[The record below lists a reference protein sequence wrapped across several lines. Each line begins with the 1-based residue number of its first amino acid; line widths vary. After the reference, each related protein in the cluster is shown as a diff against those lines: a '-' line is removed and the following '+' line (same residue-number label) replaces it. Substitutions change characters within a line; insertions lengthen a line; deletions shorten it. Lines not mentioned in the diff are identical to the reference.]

1 MRTVHTAILATVVAT
16 VALGGELEV
25 LPDGLSP
32 HDAILAVRAANADG
46 GAPRLFTMDMV
57 HHNPGD
63 KPTES
68 RFLDPG
74 YLAAMGTGAKVV
86 NDFRYPQCACTFEAF
101 DASIFPVGSEERKWV
116 DDFAA
121 ECEAKARAC
130 HEKGLACYYFMDIIV
145 LPRRLI
151 EKYRSEIC
159 DEDGRVSFAR
169 EKTWEIHRLMVREML
184 RRIPS
189 VDGYVIRTGEMYAH
203 NVPYHG
209 GNTPHDF
216 RKPLDG
222 FVDTHAKL
230 MNLLR
235 EEICVKGG
243 KKVFYRTW
251 DFCRFHIR
259 PDLYLAITEQV
270 EPHEK
275 LFLSVKHTAG
285 DYLRYVPFNPTLGI
299 GRHRQIV
306 EVQCQREYEGKGAYP
321 NYVVKGVVEGFEE
334 NAACPGVQGLGE
346 FLKDSRFAGVWTWS
360 RGGGWEGPY
369 VKNELWCEMN
379 AFVMTEWANH
389 PKAGEAA
396 AFNAFM
402 ERIGVAEESRDAFRR
417 LAVLS
422 AEAVVRG
429 MGYLSGETLTACWT
443 RDHFIGGFGDPE
455 LDADATRLV
464 TDGRVAESLANR
476 RAAVER
482 WREIVR
488 LADSARLADKETE
501 AFVRVSSRYG
511 LHLYRIYEAGW
522 TVMLLTRQREVTGK
536 TDEAEIAAAITRY
549 DDAWRDYRALASEP
563 TCATLFDDH
572 FAKYRISQDHNSIDP
587 IPGMGAEVDKA
598 RRHAAA
604 AACAA
609 VANPLS
615 DGPARATPDWFRK
628 GVMYQIQPR
637 AFTPEGTIKA
647 AEAKLE

>member
-1 MRTVHTAILATVVAT
+1 
-16 VALGGELEV
+16 
-25 LPDGLSP
+25 
-32 HDAILAVRAANADG
+32 
-46 GAPRLFTMDMV
+46 
-57 HHNPGD
+57 
-63 KPTES
+63 
-68 RFLDPG
+68 
-74 YLAAMGTGAKVV
+74 
-86 NDFRYPQCACTFEAF
+86 
-101 DASIFPVGSEERKWV
+101 
-116 DDFAA
+116 
-121 ECEAKARAC
+121 
-130 HEKGLACYYFMDIIV
+130 
-145 LPRRLI
+145 
-151 EKYRSEIC
+151 
-159 DEDGRVSFAR
+159 
-169 EKTWEIHRLMVREML
+169 MVREML

-429 MGYLSGETLTACWT
+429 MGYLSGEKLTACWT